1 MRKDWPIGCHRW
13 SQGKD
18 SILGKAENVLHTE
31 SHGSPGP
38 KDLDEEAEITRCWA
52 KEQELRSRDQ
62 VGNLER
68 QVGGR
73 AQGFPRALGNFY
85 GAV

>member
-1 MRKDWPIGCHRW
+1 M
-13 SQGKD
+13 
-18 SILGKAENVLHTE
+18 LHTE

-52 KEQELRSRDQ
+52 KEQGLRSWDE
-62 VGNLER
+62 VGNVEG

-73 AQGFPRALGNFY
+73 AQGFPRALGNVY
-85 GAV
+85 DAV